1 MSCTAW
7 WNRSAVNQLRGDC
20 DQTRQLITPCR
31 SDALICRSI
40 VRKRESNLNANT
52 KDSLKIFKYF
62 RKYLICYWIE
72 FKWIYCSWFYSSN
85 VAILLFLILL
95 MRREFGFW
103 FPRRRSSSGWK
114 NKALVII
121 SKYKRKSAQVP
132 GLPAR
137 LPADVDEDADHAL
150 RIMNDSHIIYTALR
164 RTIESPAVPYHV
176 INTQLGDDYFAYSLT
191 DRRYDIFGKIH
202 LFKIISIHLISMTTT
217 CFMTFIQSSE

>member
-7 WNRSAVNQLRGDC
+7 WNRSAVNQLRGDWV
-20 DQTRQLITPCR
+20 QTRQLITPCR

-95 MRREFGFW
+95 MRREFSFW

-121 SKYKRKSAQVP
+121 SKYKWESAQVP

-150 RIMNDSHIIYTALR
+150 RIMNDSHIIHSNPTQHRVTSSTIPRNEHPIRRRLLR
-164 RTIESPAVPYHV
+164 VLSYRPPVWKIWS
-176 INTQLGDDYFAYSLT
+176 NTPFQN
-191 DRRYDIFGKIH
+191 
-202 LFKIISIHLISMTTT
+202 LISMTTT
-217 CFMTFIQSSE
+217 CFMTIIQSSES